1 MPADNYGTVYEA
13 RMTVLTPL
21 VGRMSCT
28 NSVVRLTQL
37 MQVAMISTT
46 VASSAIPWE
55 ETLYQV

>member
-1 MPADNYGTVYEA
+1 
-13 RMTVLTPL
+13 MTVLAPL
-21 VGRMSCT
+21 AGRMSCT